1 MSLYDELKWRG
12 ALYDATEG
20 VAEVIAKEKLTGYIG
35 FDPTAKS
42 LHVGSLLQIMNL
54 ARFQRFGHT
63 PIALVGGGTGL
74 IGDPS
79 GKTKERQLLT
89 KADVEENVA
98 GIRDQL
104 ARFLDFDA
112 KQNPAKLLNNIDW
125 LGSISFVDFL
135 RDVGKYFTVNS
146 MLAKESV
153 KRRIESEDGIS
164 FTEFSY
170 SLLQSYDYLVLY
182 DRHNCRLQMGGSD
195 QWGNIVSGADLV
207 RRLRGAKAYGL
218 VSPLVTTSTG
228 VKFGKTEAGAVWL
241 DAALTS
247 PYRFYQ
253 FWLNTDDADVLPYLK
268 YFTWLKQA
276 EIAELQ
282 SALEERPEQREAQRT
297 LAKEVTQMV
306 HGQNGVDSAEK
317 ASQVLFGGEI
327 EGMSAAE
334 VQDIFQDVPSCD
346 IAKTAFEGEG
356 MSMIDLLAESGVAK
370 SKGEARRLLQ
380 GGGVYLNNRKTEMTQ
395 SVTLN
400 DSIDG
405 QFLVLRKGRKN
416 YQFVRIVG

>member
-20 VAEVIAKEKLTGYIG
+20 VEEVIAKEKLTGYIG
-35 FDPTAKS
+35 CDPTAKS

>member
-20 VAEVIAKEKLTGYIG
+20 VEEVIVKEKLTGYIG

-42 LHVGSLLQIMNL
+42 LHVGNLLQIMNL

-89 KADVEENVA
+89 KTDVEENVA

-346 IAKTAFEGEG
+346 IAKTAFEGDG
-356 MSMIDLLAESGVAK
+356 MSVIDLLAESGVAK

>member
-1 MSLYDELKWRG
+1 
-12 ALYDATEG
+12 
-20 VAEVIAKEKLTGYIG
+20 
-35 FDPTAKS
+35 
-42 LHVGSLLQIMNL
+42 
-54 ARFQRFGHT
+54 
-63 PIALVGGGTGL
+63 
-74 IGDPS
+74 
-79 GKTKERQLLT
+79 
-89 KADVEENVA
+89 
-98 GIRDQL
+98 
-104 ARFLDFDA
+104 
-112 KQNPAKLLNNIDW
+112 
-125 LGSISFVDFL
+125 
-135 RDVGKYFTVNS
+135 NS

>member
-20 VAEVIAKEKLTGYIG
+20 VEEVIAKEKLTGYIG

>member
-20 VAEVIAKEKLTGYIG
+20 VAEVIAKEKLTEYIG

-89 KADVEENVA
+89 KTDVEENVA

-182 DRHNCRLQMGGSD
+182 DRHNCRLQVGGSD